1 MWARLRRVGVR
12 EDRPVPSSP
21 RTGIRLALPVALI
34 SLGCAA
40 AAIENPHA
48 PDQRSPVTSRRIA
61 IDPFPYERT
70 PVRVTNHTERETASY
85 AVKLLRFPSSGE
97 NGQEGGTVTVR
108 YYESVE
114 PGPRPLVVVL
124 PIWGGHPYPPG
135 IVTSDLVD
143 LRRFN
148 VMRVLGEDTVMDWS
162 ALGNAPTPAAFQA
175 EFRRMVERVRA
186 TVVDLRRLLDWAET
200 RPAVAPQRVA
210 LIGFSESV
218 LQVGGAMASDPRV
231 AAAILFM
238 GGARP
243 HEVLANC
250 YGPPEAVRR
259 EVGLRFG
266 WTAEQFAAVLE
277 PLVEP
282 IDPARLGSRVDA
294 ARVLI
299 FEAELDDCVP
309 RTARDAL
316 WETMGRPARVSMRTT
331 HAGAFLG
338 LTFLRG
344 NHMRHRVVEFLE
356 HALP

>member
-1 MWARLRRVGVR
+1 
-12 EDRPVPSSP
+12 
-21 RTGIRLALPVALI
+21 
-34 SLGCAA
+34 
-40 AAIENPHA
+40 
-48 PDQRSPVTSRRIA
+48 
-61 IDPFPYERT
+61 
-70 PVRVTNHTERETASY
+70 
-85 AVKLLRFPSSGE
+85 
-97 NGQEGGTVTVR
+97 
-108 YYESVE
+108 
-114 PGPRPLVVVL
+114 
-124 PIWGGHPYPPG
+124 
-135 IVTSDLVD
+135 
-143 LRRFN
+143 
-148 VMRVLGEDTVMDWS
+148 MRVLGEDTVMDWS
-162 ALGNAPTPAAFQA
+162 ALGHAPTPAAFQA

-243 HEVLANC
+243 HEILANC

-282 IDPARLGSRVDA
+282 IDPAQLGSRVDA

-309 RTARDAL
+309 RSRAGRVVGGHGPPRARQRADDARGSL
-316 WETMGRPARVSMRTT
+316 PGADLPAREPHAAPRRRVPGARTAIVWSARGKANTERDPRGTTGQTVSAAQRSDDEV
-331 HAGAFLG
+331 
-338 LTFLRG
+338 
-344 NHMRHRVVEFLE
+344 NS
-356 HALP
+356 